1 MNFYSLDGSKM
12 DSNNLFENKQIY
24 ENFNNI
30 GSQQNKSS
38 SLDNAIDED
47 EEFASVPTSKSSATD
62 TNFQC
67 SDGYVV
73 KGSNLGNEFKNS
85 NLNDC
90 KKMCVSAGTDCIG
103 FNFNTKNNVCTL
115 KKNASSMDNN
125 NNSTLCIKKSAGNA
139 GCKVNTNQQ
148 NKNRS
153 DTIKAFNE
161 LDSIFNE
168 QSNPTNSAN
177 SANSANSTNSTNQP
191 NQPNQNQNQNT
202 VPGSTPNSINPNSS
216 SNTNTNTSYP
226 MDIPVVETVQENLL
240 DTGIET
246 KMENKT
252 MSGPNMGNNPP
263 GVYVDL
269 DCFMKN
275 INVLQNHTDNMMIDL
290 SLLLSNIKSCSY
302 VKKTLSDSTMPK
314 NKKMD
319 SKQLLEQI
327 TSKINIP
334 QPDTVQLKNIKAD
347 VLVSSGAN
355 TPSQILE
362 VAKEPNVLMNLPSLI
377 ALSTNDNTTKSTE
390 PFTTDETKSS
400 NWDYKDL
407 VLIVIIGVL
416 IYLLVFRK

>member
-1 MNFYSLDGSKM
+1 MNFYTLDGSKM

-24 ENFNNI
+24 ERFDNI
-30 GSQQNKSS
+30 NTQQKNSS

-47 EEFASVPTSKSSATD
+47 EEFASVPTSKSTATD

-67 SDGYVV
+67 SDGYAV
-73 KGSNLGNEFKNS
+73 KGSNLGKEFKNS

-90 KKMCVSAGTDCIG
+90 KAMCVSAGTDCIG

-139 GCKVNTNQQ
+139 GCKVNTNANQ
-148 NKNRS
+148 NNNS
-153 DTIKAFNE
+153 DSVKAFNE

-168 QSNPTNSAN
+168 QTNPTNPTNPTNSSNPTNPTDN
-177 SANSANSTNSTNQP
+177 NQ
-191 NQPNQNQNQNT
+191 QNQNII
-202 VPGSTPNSINPNSS
+202 PGSTPNSMKPTSTSDSNMKPTYPMEIQAIETTNQ
-216 SNTNTNTSYP
+216 NTNA
-226 MDIPVVETVQENLL
+226 ETEMEME
-240 DTGIET
+240 GE
-246 KMENKT
+246 KML
-252 MSGPNMGNNPP
+252 GPNMGNNPP

-275 INVLQNHTDNMMIDL
+275 INVLQNRTDNMMIDL
-290 SLLLSNIKSCSY
+290 SLLLSNIKTCSY
-302 VKKTLSDSTMPK
+302 VKKTTSDHKLSSK

-319 SKQLLEQI
+319 SKQLLDQI

-347 VLVSSGAN
+347 ILISNGTNS
-355 TPSQILE
+355 PSQILE
-362 VAKEPNVLMNLPSLI
+362 LAKEPF
-377 ALSTNDNTTKSTE
+377 A
-390 PFTTDETKSS
+390 TDPETKSY

-407 VLIVIIGVL
+407 VFVVIIVIL
-416 IYLLVFRK
+416 IYLLIFRK

>member
-24 ENFNNI
+24 ESFNNI
-30 GSQQNKSS
+30 SSQQNKSS

-67 SDGYVV
+67 SDGYAV
-73 KGSNLGNEFKNS
+73 KGSNLGKVFENS

-90 KKMCVSAGTDCIG
+90 KTMCVSAGTDCIG

-125 NNSTLCIKKSAGNA
+125 NNSTLCIKKSAGKA
-139 GCKVNTNQQ
+139 GCKVGTKDNN
-148 NKNRS
+148 NNS
-153 DTIKAFNE
+153 DSVKAFNE

-168 QSNPTNSAN
+168 QTNPTDS
-177 SANSANSTNSTNQP
+177 NQ
-191 NQPNQNQNQNT
+191 QNQNT
-202 VPGSTPNSINPNSS
+202 MPGSTPNSMNPEYPMEIPSVETTNQ
-216 SNTNTNTSYP
+216 NTNA
-226 MDIPVVETVQENLL
+226 ETEM
-240 DTGIET
+240 ET
-246 KMENKT
+246 EMESET

-275 INVLQNHTDNMMIDL
+275 INVLQNRTDNMMIDL
-290 SLLLSNIKSCSY
+290 SLLLSNIKTCSY
-302 VKKTLSDSTMPK
+302 VKKTTSDNKLSLK
-314 NKKMD
+314 NKKMN
-319 SKQLLEQI
+319 SKQLIEQI

-334 QPDTVQLKNIKAD
+334 QPDTVQLKNVKAD
-347 VLVSSGAN
+347 VLVSNGTNS
-355 TPSQILE
+355 PSQILE
-362 VAKEPNVLMNLPSLI
+362 ITKEPF
-377 ALSTNDNTTKSTE
+377 ATNS
-390 PFTTDETKSS
+390 ETKSY

-407 VLIVIIGVL
+407 VFVVIIVIL
-416 IYLLVFRK
+416 IYLLIFRK